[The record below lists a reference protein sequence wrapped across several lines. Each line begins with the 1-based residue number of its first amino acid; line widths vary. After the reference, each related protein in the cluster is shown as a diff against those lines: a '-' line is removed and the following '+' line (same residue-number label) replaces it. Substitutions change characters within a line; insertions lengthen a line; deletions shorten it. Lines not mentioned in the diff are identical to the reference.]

1 VAEVVVSENAAAD
14 LERLADFLQDK
25 EPGAAL
31 ATYDLVLGALRVLQA
46 YPSIGRPV
54 EDGLRELVIGR
65 GGSGYLA
72 LYEYDPLRERVLIL
86 ALRHQREA
94 GYLDRDATD

>member
-1 VAEVVVSENAAAD
+1 MAEVVVSEKAAAD
-14 LERLADFLQDK
+14 LGRLADFLLEK
-25 EPGAAL
+25 EPAAAL
-31 ATYDLVLGALRVLQA
+31 ATYDLVLGALKVLET

-54 EDGLRELVIGR
+54 DDDLRELVIGR
-65 GGSGYLA
+65 GRSGYLA
-72 LYEYDPLRERVLIL
+72 LYEYDPGRERVLIL